1 MEFDVVIVGAGLVG
15 ASLARS
21 LAGSGLAIAL
31 VEPSAPAPPEER
43 WDTRIYAISP
53 ASKSFLE
60 SFDAWTALDAS
71 RVTPVYSMHV
81 YGDDGRSRLE
91 FSAYE
96 AGVDALAW
104 IVESGRLQHA
114 MWVQLQRQQKVSFF
128 CPARP
133 VEMSIRED
141 CVALNME
148 DGQTISGRLLVGADG
163 ADSWVRRSADMP
175 ARSRSYGQQG
185 VVANFACERPHRN
198 AAYQWFRPD
207 GVLAYLPLPGKLISM
222 VWSAPD
228 ALAAELLSLSAA
240 ELSSRAALAGGH
252 VLGDLSPVAAGA
264 SFPLNLLSVASMV
277 VPRVALIGDAA
288 HVIHPLAGQGVNLGF
303 GDARDLAIIL
313 SQRHPA
319 DDPGDFPLLRRFE
332 RSRAE
337 DILAM
342 RFVTDGLARLFE
354 SSFPGAA
361 RVRNFGLN
369 LANSLPVIRTWLV
382 RRAAG

>member
-31 VEPSAPAPPEER
+31 VEPSVPAPPEER
-43 WDTRIYAISP
+43 WDTRIYALSP

-60 SFDAWTALDAS
+60 SFDAWTELDAS

-81 YGDDGRSRLE
+81 CGDDARSRLE

-104 IVESGRLQHA
+104 IVESSRLQHA
-114 MWVQLQRQQKVSFF
+114 MWMQLQRQQNVRLF

-133 VEMSIRED
+133 VAMSIRED
-141 CVALNME
+141 GVVLDME
-148 DGQTISGRLLVGADG
+148 GGQSISGKLLVGADG
-163 ADSWVRRSADMP
+163 ADSWVRKSADMP
-175 ARSRSYGQQG
+175 AHGRSYGQQG

-222 VWSAPD
+222 VWSAPE
-228 ALAAELLSLSAA
+228 ALAAELLSLPAA
-240 ELSSRAALAGGH
+240 ELSSRAALAGQH
-252 VLGDLSPVAAGA
+252 VLGDLSPLAACA
-264 SFPLNLLSVASMV
+264 AFPLQLLSVTSMV
-277 VPRVALIGDAA
+277 GPRIALIGDAA

-303 GDARDLAIIL
+303 GDARDLALML

-319 DDPGDFPLLRRFE
+319 GDAGDFSLLRRFE

-342 RFVTDGLARLFE
+342 RFVTDALARLFG
-354 SSFPGAA
+354 SNFPGIA

>member
-31 VEPSAPAPPEER
+31 VEPSVPTPPEER
-43 WDTRIYAISP
+43 WDTRIYALSP

-60 SFDAWTALDAS
+60 SFDAWTELDAS

-81 YGDDGRSRLE
+81 CGDNGRSRLE

-96 AGVDALAW
+96 AGLDALAW
-104 IVESGRLQHA
+104 MVESSRLQHA
-114 MWVQLQRQQKVSFF
+114 MWMQLQRQQNVSFF

-141 CVALNME
+141 CVVLNME
-148 DGQTISGRLLVGADG
+148 GEQTVSGKLLVGADG

-175 ARSRSYGQQG
+175 AHGRSYGQQG

-198 AAYQWFRPD
+198 VAYQWFRTD

-228 ALAAELLSLSAA
+228 ALASELLSLPAA
-240 ELSSRAALAGGH
+240 DLCSRVTQAGQHALGE
-252 VLGDLSPVAAGA
+252 LSPVTASAA
-264 SFPLNLLSVASMV
+264 FPLALVSVNSMV
-277 VPRVALIGDAA
+277 RPRVALIGDAA

-303 GDARDLAIIL
+303 GDARDLALVL
-313 SQRHPA
+313 SQRT
-319 DDPGDFPLLRRFE
+319 PGSDVGELSLLRRFE

-342 RFVTDGLARLFE
+342 RLVTDGLARLFG
-354 SSFPGAA
+354 SSFPGIAW
-361 RVRNFGLN
+361 VRNFGLN